1 MDAMLT
7 GAEVQDTASADQLA
21 SDLLRNHEFT
31 KFLDGVVPM
40 LLNFRLPPEAIAS
53 LVIGQTFVGNTHC
66 GRQTIYCDGGHEVVL
81 RERTPRAGPM
91 SAKASTSRA

>member
-1 MDAMLT
+1 MDTMLT
-7 GAEVQDTASADQLA
+7 GAEAQATASTDQLA
-21 SDLLRNHEFT
+21 SDLLRNHEST

-53 LVIGQTFVGNTHC
+53 LAIGQTFVGNAHC

-81 RERTPRAGPM
+81 RDEDT
-91 SAKASTSRA
+91 

>member
-7 GAEVQDTASADQLA
+7 GADVQATASADQLA
-21 SDLLRNHEFT
+21 SDLLRNHEST

-53 LVIGQTFVGNTHC
+53 LVIGQTFVGTPTVAARRSTATAATRWSC
-66 GRQTIYCDGGHEVVL
+66 ARGRLELG
-81 RERTPRAGPM
+81 R
-91 SAKASTSRA
+91 